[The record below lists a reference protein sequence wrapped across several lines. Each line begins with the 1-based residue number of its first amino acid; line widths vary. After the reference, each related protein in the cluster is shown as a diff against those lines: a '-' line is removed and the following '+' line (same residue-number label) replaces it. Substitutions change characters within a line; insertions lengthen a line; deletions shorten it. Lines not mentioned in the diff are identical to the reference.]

1 MHVVGVIANLH
12 VMHCDESAQ
21 TLKYTTKYSNQYI
34 IIFHGALALCLARS
48 VSLSLSLSLA
58 LSLFLSLSLSRSPSR
73 ALLDCLMYILAH
85 QG

>member
-48 VSLSLSLSLA
+48 VSLSLSLA
-58 LSLFLSLSLSRSPSR
+58 LSRPLSLSLSLSLSLVLP
-73 ALLDCLMYILAH
+73 LEHC
-85 QG
+85 